1 MIGWWSKPS
10 KGSKAIIAYE
20 ITFVILSMKEIYSMV
35 VVMQSTV
42 ERSID

>member
-20 ITFVILSMKEIYSMV
+20 ITFVILNVKEIYSTV
-35 VVMQSTV
+35 VVLHSTV
-42 ERSID
+42 ARSID